1 VACAKAKPAKHDAR
15 HVDQAHAFGVEAIAM
30 YHVLG
35 SVGGHVRRFDLPKKR
50 GAKYYPHDVERYA
63 CEGFSPGAMDGALEP
78 SRRQCLSEAI

>member
-1 VACAKAKPAKHDAR
+1 
-15 HVDQAHAFGVEAIAM
+15 M
-30 YHVLG
+30 YHVIA

-63 CEGFSPGAMDGALEP
+63 CEVQHRVRWMVRFEP